1 MHMLMTP
8 VPLRRT
14 ICGLLSASSVIE
26 SVPLAL
32 PAALGLKV
40 TLIVQLSPDAR
51 LEPLQVSVSPKSA
64 PAAMLMMVSVVVP

>member
-1 MHMLMTP
+1 MLMTP

-51 LEPLQVSVSPKSA
+51 LEPLQVSVSPKSVVT
-64 PAAMLMMVSVVVP
+64 AMLAMVSVVVP

>member
-1 MHMLMTP
+1 MHMLVTP
-8 VPLRRT
+8 VPPRRT
-14 ICGLLSASSVIE
+14 ICGLLGASSVTE

-40 TLIVQLSPDAR
+40 TLIEQLAPDAR

-64 PAAMLMMVSVVVP
+64 VTATLAMLSAVVP